1 MGIDF
6 LKAIIVG
13 FCGSVAIGPIGVL
26 CIQRT
31 INKGRNSGLISG
43 AGAASADTVFAAL
56 AVFSLAA
63 VQSLLEAHQAVFY
76 IAGGAIITMIGVK
89 IHFTNPIKQLKKSKV
104 SKFNLIEDFAS
115 TFFLTLTNPMTIFF
129 LIGLF
134 ALVKLDLIS
143 AKASTSSIAVVL
155 WGVFLGACLWW
166 ALLISIVN
174 KFRKKFRI
182 RSLWMVNKIAGI
194 IIFVLGII
202 SIFEGIWT
210 IVYGCPKSI
219 IG

>member
-1 MGIDF
+1 MMGIDF

-31 INKGRNSGLISG
+31 INKGRSSGFVSG

-63 VQSLLEAHQAVFY
+63 VQTLLEHNQSIFY
-76 IAGGAIITMIGVK
+76 IAGGALIALIGVK
-89 IHFTNPIKQLKKSKV
+89 IYFTNPIKQIKKPKVGKLKLV
-104 SKFNLIEDFAS
+104 EDFVS

-134 ALVKLDLIS
+134 ALVELDLTTRP
-143 AKASTSSIAVVL
+143 TSSSSVAIVL
-155 WGVFLGACLWW
+155 WGVFLGACAWW
-166 ALLISIVN
+166 ALLVSIVSR
-174 KFRKKFRI
+174 FRKKFRL
-182 RSLWMVNKIAGI
+182 RKLWMVNKIAGI
-194 IIFVLGII
+194 IIFVLGVI
-202 SIFEGIWT
+202 SIFEGIWLIT
-210 IVYGCPKSI
+210 YGVPR
-219 IG
+219 

>member
-13 FCGSVAIGPIGVL
+13 FCGSVAVGPIGVL

-31 INKGRNSGLISG
+31 INKGRSSGFISG

-63 VQSLLEAHQAVFY
+63 IQSLLEHNQAIFY
-76 IAGGAIITMIGVK
+76 IAGGAIIALIGVK
-89 IHFTNPIKQLKKSKV
+89 IHFTNPITQLKKPKV
-104 SKFNLIEDFAS
+104 GKLKLVEDFAS

-134 ALVKLDLIS
+134 ALVKLDL
-143 AKASTSSIAVVL
+143 TTQTHSSSSVAIVL
-155 WGVFLGACLWW
+155 WGVFLGACAWW

-174 KFRKKFRI
+174 KFRKKFRLKQ
-182 RSLWMVNKIAGI
+182 LWMVNKIAGI

-210 IVYGCPKSI
+210 IIYGYPKVL
-219 IG
+219 

>member
-31 INKGRNSGLISG
+31 INKGRNSGFVSG

-56 AVFSLAA
+56 AIFSLAA
-63 VQSLLEAHQAVFY
+63 VQTLVEHNQAIFY
-76 IAGGAIITMIGVK
+76 IGGGILIALIGVK
-89 IHFTNPIKQLKKSKV
+89 IHFSNPIKQIKQPKVGKLKLV
-104 SKFNLIEDFAS
+104 EDFVS

-134 ALVKLDLIS
+134 ALVELDLTTS
-143 AKASTSSIAVVL
+143 ANSSSSIAVAL
-155 WGVFLGACLWW
+155 WGVFLGASLWW
-166 ALLISIVN
+166 LLLVSIVS
-174 KFRKKFRI
+174 KFRKKFRL
-182 RSLWMVNKIAGI
+182 RKLWMVNKIAGI

-202 SIFEGIWT
+202 SIFEGIWL
-210 IVYGCPKSI
+210 ILKLWKSK
-219 IG
+219 

>member
-13 FCGSVAIGPIGVL
+13 FCGSVAVGPIGVL

-31 INKGRNSGLISG
+31 INKGRSSGFISG

-63 VQSLLEAHQAVFY
+63 IQSLLEHNQAIFY
-76 IAGGAIITMIGVK
+76 IAGGAIIALIGVK
-89 IHFTNPIKQLKKSKV
+89 IHFTNPITQLKKPKV
-104 SKFNLIEDFAS
+104 GKLKLVEDFAS

-134 ALVKLDLIS
+134 ALVKLDL
-143 AKASTSSIAVVL
+143 TTQTHSSSSVAIVL
-155 WGVFLGACLWW
+155 WGVFLGACAWW

-174 KFRKKFRI
+174 KFRKKFRLKQ
-182 RSLWMVNKIAGI
+182 LWMVNKIAGI

-210 IVYGCPKSI
+210 
-219 IG
+219 

>member
-31 INKGRNSGLISG
+31 LNKGRNSGFVSG

-56 AVFSLAA
+56 AIFSLTAI
-63 VQSLLEAHQAVFY
+63 QTLLEHNQAIFY
-76 IAGGAIITMIGVK
+76 IAGGVLIALIGVK
-89 IHFTNPIKQLKKSKV
+89 IHFTNPIKQLKKPKIG
-104 SKFNLIEDFAS
+104 KLKLLEDFVS

-129 LIGLF
+129 LIGIF
-134 ALVKLDLIS
+134 ALVELDLTTS
-143 AKASTSSIAVVL
+143 RSSSSSIAVVL
-155 WGVFLGACLWW
+155 WGVFLGACAWW
-166 ALLISIVN
+166 ALLVWIVS
-174 KFRKKFRI
+174 KFRKKFRLKK
-182 RSLWMVNKIAGI
+182 LWMVNRIAGI

-202 SIFEGIWT
+202 SIFEGIWL
-210 IVYGCPKSI
+210 IIYGHPR
-219 IG
+219 